1 MQPIPYLFFNGNCRT
16 AMETYGE
23 IFGQAPD
30 IMPFSAMPE
39 EVRADMPEVPADAV
53 MHSAVKIGEG
63 WIYASDDTGP
73 DRAAMAGCNVA
84 VALPD
89 EAETRR
95 VWDALA
101 DGAEVR
107 MPLSPTFFAPLF
119 GTLSDRFGTRWMI
132 MQDAPNQPE
141 A

>member
-1 MQPIPYLFFNGNCRT
+1 MQPIPYLFFNGNCRA

-23 IFGQAPD
+23 IFSHAPD

-39 EVRADMPEVPADAV
+39 EARADMPGVPADAV
-53 MHSAVKIGEG
+53 MHSAVKIGDG
-63 WIYASDDTGP
+63 WIYASDDTGTNSS
-73 DRAAMAGCNVA
+73 AMAGCNVA

-95 VWDALA
+95 VWAALA

-107 MPLSPTFFAPLF
+107 MPLKPEFFAPLF
-119 GTLSDRFGTRWMI
+119 GALTDRFGTRWMI
-132 MQDAPNQPE
+132 MQETPGN
-141 A
+141 